1 MRIYVSLICFFVCTQ
16 AIIKSSKETCTAYTF
31 QEKTK
36 WKESTEMSQTTITLL
51 FLVFT
56 IISFILEKIPLGLTA
71 SICAIGLTLTG
82 VVDATTTFSQYVNSN
97 VILCVGMFV
106 VGQALFETGM
116 ANKIGG
122 LVTKFARTEKTLIIA
137 IMVIVGVMSGF
148 LSNTGTAAVLIP
160 VVCGI
165 ADESGYSRS
174 RLLMP
179 LVFAAALG
187 GNLSII
193 GAPGNLM
200 GVNALQEMGL
210 STSFFMYAPVG
221 VPMLLIGIL
230 YFVLIGYKF
239 LPDGKNASGAALED
253 QQDFSHVPKWKQT
266 VSLVVL
272 ILVILAM
279 IFEKEIGISIEVSAC
294 IGAILLVLTGV
305 ISEKDALKSIDLKV
319 VFLFGGSLTLA
330 KALDTTGAGELIADK
345 IVGLLGADPSPILLL
360 LVIFIV
366 TCVLTNFM
374 SNTATTALLVPI
386 CVSIAQGMGA
396 DPRAVLMA
404 CVIGGSCA
412 YATPIGMPANTM
424 VVGLG
429 GYKFKDYVKSGLPL
443 ILVSFVIC
451 MILLPVLFPFYP

>member
-1 MRIYVSLICFFVCTQ
+1 
-16 AIIKSSKETCTAYTF
+16 
-31 QEKTK
+31 
-36 WKESTEMSQTTITLL
+36 MSHTTITLL

-122 LVTKFARTEKTLIIA
+122 LVTRFAKTEKTLIVA
-137 IMVIVGVMSGF
+137 IMVIAGVMSGF

-200 GVNALQEMGL
+200 GVNALQEMGM

-221 VPMLLIGIL
+221 IPMLAIGIL
-230 YFVLIGYKF
+230 YFVCLGYKL
-239 LPDGKNASGAALED
+239 LPDGKTTAVAAAEE
-253 QQDFSHVPKWKQT
+253 QQDFSEVPKWKQT

-272 ILVILAM
+272 VLVILAM
-279 IFEKEIGISIEVSAC
+279 IFEEQIGISIQISAC
-294 IGAILLVLTGV
+294 IGAIFLVLTGV
-305 ISEKDALKSIDLKV
+305 ISEKEALASIDLKV
-319 VFLFGGSLTLA
+319 VLLFGGSLTLA

-345 IVGLLGADPSPILLL
+345 IVGLLGADPNPIILL

-374 SNTATTALLVPI
+374 SNTATTALMIPI
-386 CVSIAQGMGA
+386 AVSLANNLGA
-396 DPRAVLMA
+396 DPRSV
-404 CVIGGSCA
+404 VIATVIAGSCA

-451 MILLPVLFPFYP
+451 MILLPILFPFYP